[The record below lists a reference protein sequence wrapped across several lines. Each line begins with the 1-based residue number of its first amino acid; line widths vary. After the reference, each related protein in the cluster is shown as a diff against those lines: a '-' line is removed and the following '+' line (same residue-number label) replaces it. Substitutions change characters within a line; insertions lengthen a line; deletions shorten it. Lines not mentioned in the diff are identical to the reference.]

1 MKRDI
6 GLYVDDIKDSINN
19 ILLFIKGIDKAKF
32 LSDRLR
38 QSAVARELEIIGE
51 AAKNVPDSFREKYPS
66 IPWNDIAGFRDVLSH
81 AYFRVDLEMVWK
93 IVEQDLPVLKKEIG
107 KIKI

>member
-6 GLYVDDIKDSINN
+6 GLYVEDIKDSINN

-32 LSDRLR
+32 LLDKLR

-51 AAKNVPDSFREKYPS
+51 AAKNVPDSLREKYPS

-93 IVEQDLPVLKKEIG
+93 IVEKDLPILKKEIG
-107 KIKI
+107 KIAI